1 MTQRDAFRRG
11 VTDVLPILLGVIP
24 FGLLAGAIP
33 ADLGLGLEHAVG
45 LSTIVF
51 AGAAQL
57 AAIDLIGD
65 GAPVVV
71 IVGTVLVINAR
82 MLMYGASL
90 APHLADRPLTHRLGS
105 AYILTDQAY
114 ALSIAR
120 YNEEPLDGRR
130 RLAYYL
136 GAAVPLW
143 VNWQIVTATGFFIGA
158 AIPEWLP
165 IGFAIPLTFLVL
177 LVPSVTDR
185 PTLVAAIVGGAT
197 AVALDP
203 LPANA
208 GMPIGAIAGI
218 AAGTMAALR
227 AGEHLEAEVVT

>member
-1 MTQRDAFRRG
+1 M
-11 VTDVLPILLGVIP
+11 LPILLGVIP

-51 AGAAQL
+51 AGASQL
-57 AAIDLIGD
+57 AAIDLVGEQ
-65 GAPVVV
+65 APVAVV
-71 IVGTVLVINAR
+71 AGTILVINLR

-90 APHLADRPLTHRLGS
+90 APHLADRPLSHRLAS
-105 AYILTDQAY
+105 AYVLTDQAY

-120 YNEEPLDGRR
+120 YGEVEDDGPSRI
-130 RLAYYL
+130 AYYL

-143 VNWQIVTATGFFIGA
+143 INWQVVTVVGFFIGA

-177 LVPSVTDR
+177 LVPAVTDR
-185 PTLVAAIVGGAT
+185 PTVAAAAAAG
-197 AVALDP
+197 AVAVVLDP

-208 GMPIGAIAGI
+208 GMPIGAATGI
-218 AAGTMAALR
+218 TVGTALAIR
-227 AGEHLEAEVVT
+227 AGEHHDAVAS

>member
-1 MTQRDAFRRG
+1 MNQRDAFRRG
-11 VTDVLPILLGVIP
+11 AMDVLPILLGVIP

-33 ADLGLGLEHAVG
+33 ADLDLGLEHALG

-51 AGAAQL
+51 AGASQL

-71 IVGTVLVINAR
+71 IVGTIFVINSR

-90 APHLADRPLTHRLGS
+90 APHLVDRPLAHRLGG

-114 ALSIAR
+114 ALSIAK
-120 YNEEPLDGRR
+120 YNEEPLDGRT

-136 GAAVPLW
+136 GAALPLW
-143 VNWQIVTATGFFIGA
+143 INWQIVTVVGFFIGA

-177 LVPSVTDR
+177 LVPSVMDR
-185 PTLVAAIVGGAT
+185 PTLLAAAVGGAT
-197 AVALDP
+197 AVVLDP

-218 AAGTMAALR
+218 AAGTAAALR
-227 AGEHLEAEVVT
+227 AGEHHEVEVAA

>member
-1 MTQRDAFRRG
+1 VTPRDAFRRG
-11 VTDVLPILLGVIP
+11 AVDVFPILLGVIP

-57 AAIDLIGD
+57 AAIDLIGEQ
-65 GAPVVV
+65 APVAV
-71 IVGTVLVINAR
+71 IVGTILVINLR

-90 APHLADRPLTHRLGS
+90 APHLAERPLVERLGG
-105 AYILTDQAY
+105 AYVLTDQAY
-114 ALSIAR
+114 ALSISR
-120 YNEEPLDGRR
+120 YGRTPMDGRT

-136 GAAVPLW
+136 GAGLPLW
-143 VNWQIVTATGFFIGA
+143 VNWQIVTILGFFIGA
-158 AIPEWLP
+158 AIPDWLP

-177 LVPSVTDR
+177 LVPAVTDR
-185 PTLVAAIVGGAT
+185 PTLLAAITGGAT
-197 AVALDP
+197 AIVLAP

-208 GMPIGAIAGI
+208 GIPIGAVTGI
-218 AAGTMAALR
+218 VVGTAAAVR
-227 AGEHLEAEVVT
+227 AGKHAEEVMV

>member
-1 MTQRDAFRRG
+1 MNPRDAFRRG
-11 VTDVLPILLGVIP
+11 AADVFPILLGVIP

-33 ADLGLGLEHAVG
+33 ADLGLGLEHAMG

-51 AGAAQL
+51 AGASQL

-65 GAPVVV
+65 GAPVIV
-71 IVGTVLVINAR
+71 IVGTVFVINSR

-90 APHLADRPLTHRLGS
+90 APHLADRPLGQRAGA
-105 AYILTDQAY
+105 AYVLTDQAY

-120 YNEEPLDGRR
+120 YNEQPLEGRA

-136 GAAVPLW
+136 GAALPLW
-143 VNWQIVTATGFFIGA
+143 INWQIVTAVGFFVGA

-177 LVPSVTDR
+177 LVPAVTDR
-185 PTLVAAIVGGAT
+185 PTVLAAIVGGAT
-197 AVALDP
+197 AVVLDP

-208 GMPIGAIAGI
+208 GMPIGAMAGI
-218 AAGTMAALR
+218 AAGTVAALR
-227 AGEHLEAEVVT
+227 AGEHREAEVTA